1 MHIHSECVNSFLRM
15 NLKLNSKRK
24 KKKKVELHVL
34 FVAKL
39 ITDSSQMW
47 YQGSIGRY
55 LSAIANVH
63 QTDLSF

>member
-1 MHIHSECVNSFLRM
+1 MRM
-15 NLKLNSKRK
+15 NLKLNSKRE